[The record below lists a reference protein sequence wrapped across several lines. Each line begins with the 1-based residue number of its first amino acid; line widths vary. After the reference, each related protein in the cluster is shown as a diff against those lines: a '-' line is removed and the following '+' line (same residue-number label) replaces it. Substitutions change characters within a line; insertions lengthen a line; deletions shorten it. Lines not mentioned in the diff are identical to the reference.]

1 MITGNFSE
9 DCLLQYQSLLA
20 ASLQTETDDFS
31 EVTYDFTRCVRPD
44 GSFYGSRGECQQPNK
59 PAPQSPGSP
68 MSTADRSAY
77 LAGGGNAAGLK
88 GKTIKE
94 IIEQGNANL
103 ARMDQSKGVQNPTL
117 RSEAEANRAG
127 KPLSA
132 RELAAYKAGGGDAAA
147 KKKIGGIDQVI
158 DQGNANLARMDQS
171 RGRKAANAPTPTQR
185 QAPTSNPQSNA
196 SGLTAAQR
204 SAYAAGGGNAA
215 AMKGKSIDEVIAQGK
230 KNLDRMDQGR
240 GRKAVNAPTPTQR
253 PGTSGPSGSPN
264 ANAGR
269 KLTAAERSAYAAGG
283 GNAAGMKGLST
294 EQIIAQGKKN
304 LDRMDQG
311 RGRKAVNAPTP
322 TQKPARRPAGGSAG
336 NKLSTSERSAYAA
349 GGGNAAG
356 MRGLSTK
363 QIMEQGRKNLKRMDQ
378 GRGRK

>member
-20 ASLQTETDDFS
+20 ASLRTEADDFS
-31 EVTYDFTRCVRPD
+31 EGTYDFTRCVRPD

-171 RGRKAANAPTPTQR
+171 RGRKAANT
-185 QAPTSNPQSNA
+185 
-196 SGLTAAQR
+196 
-204 SAYAAGGGNAA
+204 
-215 AMKGKSIDEVIAQGK
+215 
-230 KNLDRMDQGR
+230 
-240 GRKAVNAPTPTQR
+240 PTPTQR

-269 KLTAAERSAYAAGG
+269 RLTAAERSAYAAGG

-322 TQKPARRPAGGSAG
+322 TQKPARRPAGSSAG
-336 NKLSTSERSAYAA
+336 KKLSTSERSAYAA